1 MRVQTEDKRYVRDI
15 NSNALLATDIDELY
29 KYREGRKNQQQHL
42 KEFQQLRQDMNS
54 LQSAVQL
61 LNMTLMEHLDASKRS
76 IN

>member
-1 MRVQTEDKRYVRDI
+1 MRIQTEDKRYVRDI

-61 LNMTLMEHLDASKRS
+61 LNMTLMEHLDAGKRS
-76 IN
+76 TN